1 MKDIVKLLISVIIC
15 QAAGIFGSLFTTPNI
30 PTWYATLK
38 KPGFAPPNWLFAPVW
53 TLLFLLMGIAL
64 YLVWKQGWSSP
75 LVKSAM
81 IIFFIHLVVN
91 ILWSIAFFGMRA
103 PLIGFFVIVAL
114 WFLII
119 LTIIYFSNASK
130 TAGVLLIPY
139 LLWVS
144 FASVL
149 NFMLYRLNR

>member
-15 QAAGIFGSLFTTPNI
+15 QVAGILGSLFTTPNI

-38 KPGFAPPNWLFAPVW
+38 KPGFAPPNWIFAPVW
-53 TLLFLLMGIAL
+53 TLLFLLMGISL
-64 YLVWKQGWSSP
+64 YLVWRQGWQNP
-75 LVKSAM
+75 PVKSAM
-81 IIFFIHLVVN
+81 IIFSIHLIVN
-91 ILWSIAFFGMRA
+91 ILWSATFFSLRS

-119 LTIIYFSNASK
+119 LTIVFFSDVSK
-130 TAGVLLIPY
+130 TAGILLIPY

-144 FASVL
+144 FASIL